1 MYLIMLQFQMYW
13 IRMTSEYSYKK
24 ISHVHQG
31 DLNGSWAEPTCAVG
45 KERWGEEADGA
56 IGESRISLAA
66 DEGQSHGH
74 GNQGLQRVDGD
85 GG

>member
-1 MYLIMLQFQMYW
+1 MK
-13 IRMTSEYSYKK
+13 SD
-24 ISHVHQG
+24 QG
-31 DLNGSWAEPTCAVG
+31 DLNGSWAEPTCAGV

-56 IGESRISLAA
+56 IGESRMSLAA

-74 GNQGLQRVDGD
+74 QGLQRADGD

>member
-1 MYLIMLQFQMYW
+1 MS
-13 IRMTSEYSYKK
+13 TSTKNEWRPSRNYS
-24 ISHVHQG
+24 
-31 DLNGSWAEPTCAVG
+31 GSWAEPTCAVG